1 MLGMLQTREDPAT
14 ANISLRTDLRAGD
27 IGAISRLHGTVY
39 AAEHGMDEHFE
50 AGVAGG
56 LAHAVEN
63 GWPGRGALRVAEL
76 DGRVAGSAAL
86 TVEGASEGRLRWVL
100 LDPALRGEGLGR
112 RMIGELVAEADAL
125 GLDLLDLITFSDLQ
139 TAGAIYRSLGFEVV
153 ETERFSGW
161 GRPIL
166 MQRYERQRPAA

>member
-1 MLGMLQTREDPAT
+1 MLKTREEPAT
-14 ANISLRTDLRAGD
+14 HGISLRTDLRAGD

-39 AAEHGMDEHFE
+39 AAEHGLDQRFE

-56 LAHAVEN
+56 LAHAVEG
-63 GWPGRGALRVAEL
+63 GWPGRGAIRVAEL

-86 TVEGASEGRLRWVL
+86 TVEGSSEGRLRFVL
-100 LDPALRGEGLGR
+100 LDPALRGQGMGR
-112 RMIGELVAEADAL
+112 RMVEELVAEADSL
-125 GLDLLDLITFSDLQ
+125 ELDLLDLITFSDLG
-139 TAGAIYRSLGFEVV
+139 TAGQIYRSMGFEVV
-153 ETERFSGW
+153 ETKRFSGW